1 MQNDFNGIVNVFKEQ
16 DFTSHDVVAKMR
28 GIYGQK
34 KIGHTGTLDP
44 MAEGVL
50 IVCLGQATKLA
61 DILISKNKTY
71 VAKMKLGFTSNTDDT
86 TGEMVPVISEEEL
99 DGFFAGKP
107 LTNEQHSGDIKSQI
121 QEVFQ
126 SFLGDSMQIPPMYS
140 AIKVNGKKL
149 YEYARAGITIER
161 EPRPISI
168 YKLELKDIDAVNHE
182 ISFEVECSKGTYIRA
197 LIRDMG
203 EKLGTGAVMSGLLRN
218 EVNGIYAENGYRL
231 SDLQALKEE
240 GRLGESLLP
249 MDELLKSFPRVSIN
263 ESGLKY
269 LQNGNRLIYSNF
281 EDDEHLKH
289 WSDKLENAEFIR
301 IYVADELKALYT
313 FDKEKNDYK
322 VFKML

>member
-28 GIYGQK
+28 GIYKQK

-86 TGEMVPVISEEEL
+86 TGEMESVVTEEEL
-99 DGFFAGKP
+99 DGLF
-107 LTNEQHSGDIKSQI
+107 GDESRLEAQIK
-121 QEVFQ
+121 EVFQ

-149 YEYARAGITIER
+149 YEYARAGIVIER

-168 YKLELKDIDAVNHE
+168 YKLELKDIDTVNRE
-182 ISFEVECSKGTYIRA
+182 ISFEVECSKGTYIRS

-231 SDLQALKEE
+231 SDLQVLKEE
-240 GRLGESLLP
+240 GRLSESLLP

-263 ESGLKY
+263 ETGLKY
-269 LQNGNRLIYSNF
+269 LQNGNRLMFSNF
-281 EDDEHLKH
+281 VDDEHLKH

-301 IYVADELKALYT
+301 VYQDDELKALYK

>member
-28 GIYGQK
+28 GIYKQK

-86 TGEMVPVISEEEL
+86 TGEMESVVTEEEL
-99 DGFFAGKP
+99 DGLF
-107 LTNEQHSGDIKSQI
+107 GDESRIEAQIK
-121 QEVFQ
+121 EVFQ

-149 YEYARAGITIER
+149 YEYARAGIVIER

-168 YKLELKDIDAVNHE
+168 YKLELKDIDTVNRE
-182 ISFEVECSKGTYIRA
+182 ISFEVECSKGTYIRS

-203 EKLGTGAVMSGLLRN
+203 EKLGTGAVMSGLIRN

-231 SDLQALKEE
+231 SDLQVLKEE
-240 GRLGESLLP
+240 GRLSESLLP

-263 ESGLKY
+263 ETGLKY
-269 LQNGNRLIYSNF
+269 LQNGNRLMFSNF
-281 EDDEHLKH
+281 VDDEHLKH

-301 IYVADELKALYT
+301 VYQDDELKALYK

>member
-71 VAKMKLGFTSNTDDT
+71 IAKMKLGFTSNTDDT
-86 TGEMVPVISEEEL
+86 TGEMVPVIIEDEL
-99 DGFFAGKP
+99 ASDSFE
-107 LTNEQHSGDIKSQI
+107 NIKSKI
-121 QEVFQ
+121 IEVFQ

-168 YKLELKDIDAVNHE
+168 YKLELKDIDTESRE

-197 LIRDMG
+197 LIRDIG

-231 SDLQALKEE
+231 SDLQELKEQ
-240 GRLGESLLP
+240 GRLSESLLP
-249 MDELLKSFPRVSIN
+249 MDEILKSFPRVSIN
-263 ESGLKY
+263 ETGLKY
-269 LQNGNRLIYSNF
+269 LQNGNRLMYSNF

-301 IYVADELKALYT
+301 IYLTDQLKALYK

>member
-28 GIYGQK
+28 GIYKQK

-86 TGEMVPVISEEEL
+86 TGEMESVVTEEEL
-99 DGFFAGKP
+99 DGLF
-107 LTNEQHSGDIKSQI
+107 GDESRLEAQIK
-121 QEVFQ
+121 EVFQ
-126 SFLGDSMQIPPMYS
+126 IFLGDSMQIPPMYS
-140 AIKVNGKKL
+140 AIKVNGKRL
-149 YEYARAGITIER
+149 YEYARAGIVIER

-168 YKLELKDIDAVNHE
+168 YKLELKDIDTVNRE
-182 ISFEVECSKGTYIRA
+182 ISFEVECSKGTYIRS

-231 SDLQALKEE
+231 SDLQAMKEE
-240 GRLGESLLP
+240 GRLSESLLP

-263 ESGLKY
+263 ETGLKY
-269 LQNGNRLIYSNF
+269 LQNGNRLMFSNF
-281 EDDEHLKH
+281 VDDEHLKH

-301 IYVADELKALYT
+301 VYQDDELKALYK

>member
-71 VAKMKLGFTSNTDDT
+71 IAKMKLGFTSNTDDT
-86 TGEMVPVISEEEL
+86 TGEMVPVIIEDEL
-99 DGFFAGKP
+99 ASDSFE
-107 LTNEQHSGDIKSQI
+107 NIKSMLI
-121 QEVFQ
+121 EVFQ

-168 YKLELKDIDAVNHE
+168 YKLELKDIDTESRE

-197 LIRDMG
+197 LIRDIG

-231 SDLQALKEE
+231 SDLQELKEQ
-240 GRLGESLLP
+240 GRLSESLLP
-249 MDELLKSFPRVSIN
+249 MDEILKSFPRVSIN
-263 ESGLKY
+263 ETGLKY
-269 LQNGNRLIYSNF
+269 LQNGNRLMYSNF

-301 IYVADELKALYT
+301 IYLADQLKALYK